1 MEKSRKRLYRRK
13 VKCSKCGKELDG
25 DYKTEHLKRVHEYDQ
40 QVEFHPVV
48 DPKQRKLSF
57 GVATSTKLSE
67 AMPTEATT
75 STEDV
80 SITTGDDNNE
90 EIQDQVPAE
99 PDIEVLVTKAKN
111 TGAPPATDSEEGPEE
126 KLVVAETL
134 AETDIQTGPNQPL
147 LDTYNR
153 KQLGQESGTR
163 DFNPNLFKKY
173 PWTSFDTATKSIIC
187 FPCEK
192 FLFDYSFTFSNWKKP
207 ERLAKHASSR
217 NHSMAMSKWIQS
229 KVNHNRESSVL
240 AQLDTAHRDMV
251 EKNRA
256 YLKVIIESILY
267 TAQQN
272 IPQRGHTEDRSN
284 IGKQSD
290 VNRGNLIELLHLR
303 CKDIPWLA
311 AKLNSQLEAHQ
322 QWLSPEIQNEILNIT
337 SDLVLNHISQV
348 VKEAGR
354 FSLIADETSDVS
366 NKEQIAICLRYIYK
380 AQPTE
385 TFIGFYE
392 AQSTTGEALFNMI
405 LEVLKSMK
413 LRIEDAVG
421 QCYDGAS
428 NMTGKEKGVAARVQE
443 VAPKALYVHCY
454 GHLLNLALQDTL
466 QENAVIRNALG
477 VVQSIH
483 HFFNSPKREHVL
495 RSVQIPADFNSV
507 PFIKLKSIS
516 ETRWA
521 CRWEAVKAIEQQ
533 PERILLALIQLSK
546 DKDAKT
552 SVDATGLVKAMLEFQ
567 FVLGLHI
574 LKVIFS
580 NTNSLASY
588 LQGHEVDV
596 MAAKATCEATIKT
609 LSKCREEEM
618 FSLIWE
624 KAQKTA
630 KNISEI
636 APNKEVQTSKRQKK
650 PSIRLQAL
658 LGETP
663 EVQPILF
670 TDIQRG
676 RIEVYYDAL
685 DRVLSEMKERFAGR
699 DTNILTSLADIVV
712 GKATEESFKAVSD
725 FYSIDADVLM
735 GETAIFHNL
744 ESVNLKTAS
753 QVVNYLY
760 SNSLDETLPHFTEV
774 VTTLAAIPAT
784 SCSAERSFSCL
795 RRLKTYLRSTMGQ
808 ERLSALGLLCI
819 ERSHVNQVDINT
831 IIDIFGRR
839 KGRDS
844 MFF

>member
-40 QVEFHPVV
+40 QVEFHPVI

-75 STEDV
+75 SIEDV

-99 PDIEVLVTKAKN
+99 PDIEVLVTKAKD
-111 TGAPPATDSEEGPEE
+111 TGAPPATDSEGPEE

-153 KQLGQESGTR
+153 KQLGKESGTR

-229 KVNHNRESSVL
+229 KVHHNRESSVL
-240 AQLDTAHRDMV
+240 TQLDTAHRDMV

-272 IPQRGHTEDRSN
+272 IPQRGHIEDRSN

-311 AKLNSQLEAHQ
+311 AKLNSQLEAHH
-322 QWLSPEIQNEILNIT
+322 QWLSPDVQNEILNIT

-354 FSLIADETSDVS
+354 FSLIADETSDVG

-385 TFIGFYE
+385 TFLGFYE

-428 NMTGKEKGVAARVQE
+428 NITKLALHGISGSLLGWTSNWLKGRKQRVVLNGKTSGWKSVASGVPQGSVLGPLLFIVYINDIDHGLKSTVSKFADDTKLCGVANDHSNQLDIQE
-443 VAPKALYVHCY
+443 DLDKLQQWSEKWLMKFNTSKCKVM
-454 GHLLNLALQDTL
+454 HLGKNNSKYDYKLFGNSLTKVDS
-466 QENAVIRNALG
+466 EKDLG
-477 VVQSIH
+477 VIIS
-483 HFFNSPKREHVL
+483 N
-495 RSVQIPADFNSV
+495 D
-507 PFIKLKSIS
+507 LKSSKQCIS
-516 ETRWA
+516 ASEKANKILGLIARSFDFKSPSLINKLYKSLV
-521 CRWEAVKAIEQQ
+521 RPHLEYAVSVWSPNLIKDIDRLEKVQRRATKLIPNIKNKSYEN
-533 PERILLALIQLSK
+533 RLKHMNLFSLKKRRLRGDLIQVFKILKGIDNIKSDQIFTLNENQTRNNGLKLSGNRFNLEVGRNNFANRVVNEWNKLPAPVVQCSSVRSFKNHLDKYLSK
-546 DKDAKT
+546 
-552 SVDATGLVKAMLEFQ
+552 ML
-567 FVLGLHI
+567 
-574 LKVIFS
+574 
-580 NTNSLASY
+580 
-588 LQGHEVDV
+588 
-596 MAAKATCEATIKT
+596 
-609 LSKCREEEM
+609 
-618 FSLIWE
+618 
-624 KAQKTA
+624 
-630 KNISEI
+630 
-636 APNKEVQTSKRQKK
+636 
-650 PSIRLQAL
+650 
-658 LGETP
+658 
-663 EVQPILF
+663 
-670 TDIQRG
+670 
-676 RIEVYYDAL
+676 
-685 DRVLSEMKERFAGR
+685 
-699 DTNILTSLADIVV
+699 
-712 GKATEESFKAVSD
+712 
-725 FYSIDADVLM
+725 
-735 GETAIFHNL
+735 
-744 ESVNLKTAS
+744 
-753 QVVNYLY
+753 
-760 SNSLDETLPHFTEV
+760 
-774 VTTLAAIPAT
+774 
-784 SCSAERSFSCL
+784 
-795 RRLKTYLRSTMGQ
+795 
-808 ERLSALGLLCI
+808 
-819 ERSHVNQVDINT
+819 
-831 IIDIFGRR
+831 
-839 KGRDS
+839 
-844 MFF
+844 